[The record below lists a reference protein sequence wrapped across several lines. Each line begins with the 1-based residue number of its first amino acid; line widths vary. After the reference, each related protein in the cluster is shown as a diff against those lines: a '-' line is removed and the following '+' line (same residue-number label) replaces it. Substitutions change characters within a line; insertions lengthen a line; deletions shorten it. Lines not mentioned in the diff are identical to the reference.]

1 MKSNQKLL
9 CDVGVLIRTLR
20 KEKGMSG
27 VDLGVAIGISQQQ
40 VSRYENAKS
49 EISITTVFNILSVFN
64 MTPTEFFIRLYENNN
79 NSEIE
84 SVSRYSSLCW

>member
-64 MTPTEFFIRLYENNN
+64 MTPTEFFTRLYENNN

-84 SVSRYSSLCW
+84 SISRYSSLCW